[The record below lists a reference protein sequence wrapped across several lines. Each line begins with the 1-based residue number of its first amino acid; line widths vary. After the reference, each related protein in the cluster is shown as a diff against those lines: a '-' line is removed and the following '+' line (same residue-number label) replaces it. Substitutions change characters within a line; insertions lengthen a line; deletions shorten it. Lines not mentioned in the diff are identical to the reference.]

1 MADSSTSISNKSIKF
16 TLKKNLSTPGS
27 RYSLSIISS
36 ENNQLMPTYLEQYFG
51 RTGDLNAVL
60 TLLKNED
67 GSSAAIYSLS
77 IDTSNNTIIIPK
89 YTDEPSFKQYYY
101 NMRNTLLVNYKNV
114 SNKTTKYILIIGELE
129 KYIDPA
135 APADAADPNAAPDEK
150 SSLEIKKIIFIF
162 DSSSSPQNL
171 VIANVDLSKE
181 EFLNLYYI
189 DYFSFDDGK
198 FTEKY
203 TQFINPPALK
213 PGGST
218 LVKKKKKAK

>member
-27 RYSLSIISS
+27 RYSLSIIFS
-36 ENNQLMPTYLEQYFG
+36 ENNLLMPECLKPYFG
-51 RTGDLNAVL
+51 GTGDLSAVL

-67 GSSAAIYSLS
+67 DSSAAIYSLS

-101 NMRNTLLVNYKNV
+101 NMHNKLLVQYDDSLN
-114 SNKTTKYILIIGELE
+114 SIKTENILIIGNLI
-129 KYIDPA
+129 KPGAADP
-135 APADAADPNAAPDEK
+135 DAADPNEK

-203 TQFINPPALK
+203 TQFIKPPALQA
-213 PGGST
+213 GGST
-218 LVKKKKKAK
+218 LVKKKKKKAK

>member
-36 ENNQLMPTYLEQYFG
+36 ENNQLMPECLEPYFG
-51 RTGDLNAVL
+51 GTGDLSAVL

-77 IDTSNNTIIIPK
+77 IDTSNNTITIPK

-101 NMRNTLLVNYKNV
+101 NMHNKLLVQYDDSLN
-114 SNKTTKYILIIGELE
+114 SIKTENILIIGKLI
-129 KYIDPA
+129 KPG
-135 APADAADPNAAPDEK
+135 APADAPDDASPDEK
-150 SSLEIKKIIFIF
+150 YSLEIKKIIFIF
-162 DSSSSPQNL
+162 DNNALHQQFTIS
-171 VIANVDLSKE
+171 AEDDLSKE

-189 DYFSFDDGK
+189 DYFSFDNAK

-203 TQFINPPALK
+203 TKFIKPPTVPPAK
-213 PGGST
+213 GGST